1 MNQICFLIMFVSL
14 SGAFCSMRNE
24 IYKKGDV
31 MLGGLFPMHE
41 KSRDAER
48 DYCGEKVNI
57 EGIQLAEAMLFAVNQ
72 INKNRT
78 RFEHFGNR
86 TLGAYIRDSCSSPR
100 QALHMGV
107 EFTDDFNKIDNTMNK
122 FKGVV
127 IIDEPSTVIPVT
139 NLLSKLD
146 VVQIAPRENDD
157 LPEDFPTLVNITPPH
172 NTQGEILGK
181 IVLAMNISAIS
192 IISSPFEEESVR
204 LLIDEVNQ
212 HNVSVNGNFTFPVD
226 ATENDFKDIL
236 QKISKATNSTP
247 KYVVLLME
255 GSEAKRVL
263 DAAANLARRGVQQ
276 QQEFQWMACDGWG
289 TKHFVINKREKIA
302 LGAITIEPF
311 YPQETRYDG
320 FIEHLNKK
328 SQTDRDRCWQCPYL
342 KKTQRCDNQVDAT
355 GSKSQ
360 NSTGTKPLLICYIR
374 YNIKLL

>member
-1 MNQICFLIMFVSL
+1 
-14 SGAFCSMRNE
+14 
-24 IYKKGDV
+24 

-41 KSRDAER
+41 KSRDIER
-48 DYCGEKVNI
+48 ENCGEKVNI
-57 EGIQLAEAMLFAVNQ
+57 EGIQLAEAMLFAINQ

-78 RFEHFGNR
+78 RLENFGNR

-107 EFTDDFNKIDNTMNK
+107 EFTDDFNKINNTMNK

-146 VVQIAPRENDD
+146 VIQIAPRENDE
-157 LPEDFPTLVNITPPH
+157 LSEDFPTLVNITPPH

-181 IVLAMNISAIS
+181 IVLAMNASDIS
-192 IISSPFEEESVR
+192 IISSPFEKESLR
-204 LLIDEVNQ
+204 LLVDQVNQ
-212 HNVSVNGNFTFPVD
+212 QNVSVNDDFTFPVD
-226 ATENDFKDIL
+226 ADENDFKDIL
-236 QKISKATNSTP
+236 QNISKASNSTP
-247 KYVVLLME
+247 KYVILLME
-255 GSEAKRVL
+255 GREAKRVL
-263 DAAANLARRGVQQ
+263 DAAANLARRGVISIDLDGF
-276 QQEFQWMACDGWG
+276 QQEFRWMACDGWG
-289 TKHFVINKREKIA
+289 TKHFVINKREKMA

-311 YPQETRYDG
+311 HPLETRYDG

-328 SQTDRDRCWQCPYL
+328 SQKDRDTCWQCPYL

-360 NSTGTKPLLICYIR
+360 NNTGTEPLRICHI
-374 YNIKLL
+374 

>member
-1 MNQICFLIMFVSL
+1 
-14 SGAFCSMRNE
+14 
-24 IYKKGDV
+24 

-41 KSRDAER
+41 KSRGIER
-48 DYCGEKVNI
+48 ENCGDKVNI
-57 EGIQLAEAMLFAVNQ
+57 EGIQLAEAMLFAVSQ

-100 QALHMGV
+100 QALHMGI

-139 NLLSKLD
+139 DLLSKLD
-146 VVQIAPRENDD
+146 VIQIAPRENDE
-157 LPEDFPTLVNITPPH
+157 LSEDFPTLVNITPPH
-172 NTQGEILGK
+172 NVQGEILGK
-181 IVLAMNISAIS
+181 IVVAMNISAIS
-192 IISSPFEEESVR
+192 IISSPFEKESVR
-204 LLIDEVNQ
+204 LLIDQINQ
-212 HNVSVNGNFTFPVD
+212 HNVSVNGKFTFPVD

-236 QKISKATNSTP
+236 QNISKATNSTQ
-247 KYVVLLME
+247 KHVVLLME
-255 GSEAKRVL
+255 GSESKRVL
-263 DAAANLARRGVQQ
+263 DAAANLARRGVEH
-276 QQEFQWMACDGWG
+276 QQEFRWMACDGWG
-289 TKHFVINKREKIA
+289 RKHFVINKREKIA

-328 SQTDRDRCWQCPYL
+328 SQTDRDKCWQCPYL

-360 NSTGTKPLLICYIR
+360 NSTGTEPLVICNVV
-374 YNIKLL
+374 YNRCTILVLYVVAIHDFNIFIM